1 MFDNFKPVK
10 KIVTSYISPKEKK
23 YKEYDITKKDLFLG
37 YDKGHKPVILDED
50 IVRQHFFIIGDEPT
64 HAFNS
69 LVKYNLSNY
78 ASGLILKNMSQKEI
92 DYIAHLACAF
102 DKMDS
107 IKFISFKRQ
116 PLFNHILPI
125 SLEMIAD
132 IYPEIQLALQIGILS
147 PYIQLNM
154 HIPYEDVLLCLKD
167 KIESLQITRTIT
179 TKDGEDWT
187 YLDKYN
193 PENKEYQDTIVIDYI
208 IKFLTKACNI
218 FKRLQELDI
227 ILAPH
232 SEVVLL
238 NWIVFLKTNLILCPN
253 LTLEE
258 NKIMISIYKYLIGFS
273 MSSSMSSSMTK
284 IQDPESNISELST
297 LLEVN
302 HIRENKIMFYL
313 EFNGD
318 LIDFL
323 NNNMQDFTVLCAQSR
338 AVGIYNIFYLKS
350 LPSEGHRFVSN
361 IIANTNTKIIT
372 KSADSLRSLYNGH
385 YADTQLNLPECYKV
399 IIVDQ
404 QIDLIPESTY
414 VGFKPVN
421 RYVNI

>member
-64 HAFNS
+64 HTFYS
-69 LVKYNLSNY
+69 FVKHNLSNY
-78 ASGLILKNMSQKEI
+78 ASGLILKSMSQIEMN
-92 DYIAHLACAF
+92 YINFLACAF

-125 SLEMIAD
+125 SLNMIAD

-147 PYIQLNM
+147 P
-154 HIPYEDVLLCLKD
+154 HINDEKTLSYGNLFSYLKD
-167 KIESLQITRTIT
+167 RIESLQITRTFEIES
-179 TKDGEDWT
+179 GEDWT
-187 YLDKYN
+187 HLSKYN
-193 PENKEYQDTIVIDYI
+193 PENQIYQDAIVIDSV
-208 IKFLTKACNI
+208 IKFLTKVNNI
-218 FKRLQELDI
+218 LKELQELDI
-227 ILAPH
+227 ILVPH
-232 SEVVLL
+232 SEVVAL
-238 NWIVFLKTNLILCPN
+238 NWIVFLKTNLIICPN
-253 LTLEE
+253 LTTEE
-258 NKIMISIYKYLIGFS
+258 NKIMISIYKYLISFF
-273 MSSSMSSSMTK
+273 MSSAMQNIK
-284 IQDPESNISELST
+284 DPESNISELST

-302 HIRENKIMFYL
+302 HISENKIMIYL
-313 EFNGD
+313 ELNGE

-323 NNNMQDFTVLCAQSR
+323 NNNIQGFAVLCAQSR
-338 AVGIYNIFYLKS
+338 GVGIYNIFYLKS

-385 YADTQLNLPECYKV
+385 YSDTQLNLPEVYKV
-399 IIVDQ
+399 IILDQ
-404 QIDLIPESTY
+404 QIDLIPESSHI
-414 VGFKPVN
+414 GFKPVN
-421 RYVNI
+421 RFVNI